1 MKKILIVLAIFVIFF
16 PVKVFASEPDYD
28 YTEINEITKE
38 YDMDFEEVVNKFIE
52 GDVKGALNELWEGI
66 KGELFGELFGQKE
79 LLIKIVTIGVIA
91 SVFSNISGAFISSNI
106 SETAF
111 YLTFTALLGMLVS
124 GYVLIANIVTE
135 ALSAL
140 LELMEAIVPVY
151 VLSLGFSTGQASA
164 TGAYQI
170 IAMAITFVEKII
182 QTIVLP
188 LVYAYM
194 IAGVMNNLINGSFL
208 TKACELLKN
217 IVNWILKGLMSVI
230 IGINV
235 IQGLIT
241 PIVDSLKASAL
252 GKAAGMIPGIGNSL
266 SSMSGV
272 ILGSGTL
279 IKNSIGMAAMIAII
293 VLVFS
298 PVVKS
303 LIMSLAY
310 KVASAVLEPVSDKR
324 VINVIT
330 AVYESVSMLVKTL
343 LYAVVFFMLTI
354 AIVCSTTNFNVK

>member
-1 MKKILIVLAIFVIFF
+1 MKKILIIIVIFVVFF
-16 PVKVFASEPDYD
+16 PVKIFAAEPDYD
-28 YTEINEITKE
+28 YSEINEITNE
-38 YDMDFEEVVNKFIE
+38 YDLDFEAVVNKCIA
-52 GDVKGALNELWEGI
+52 GDVKGALSMLWEGV

-91 SVFSNISGAFISSNI
+91 SVFSNISGAFVTSNI
-106 SETAF
+106 SETSF

-135 ALSAL
+135 TLNRL

-151 VLSLGFSTGQASA
+151 VLSLSFSTGQASA

-170 IAMAITFVEKII
+170 IAMAIIFVEKII
-182 QTIVLP
+182 HMAVLP

-217 IVNWILKGLMSVI
+217 IVNWILKALMSVI
-230 IGINV
+230 VGINV
-235 IQGLIT
+235 IQGMIT
-241 PIVDSLKASAL
+241 PIVDSLKTSAL

-266 SSMSGV
+266 SSMSEV

-298 PVVKS
+298 PVLKS
-303 LIMSLAY
+303 LVMSLAY
-310 KVASAVLEPVSDKR
+310 KVASAILEPVSDKR

-343 LYAVVFFMLTI
+343 LYAVVFFVLTI
-354 AIVCSTTNFNVK
+354 AIVCSTTNLNVK